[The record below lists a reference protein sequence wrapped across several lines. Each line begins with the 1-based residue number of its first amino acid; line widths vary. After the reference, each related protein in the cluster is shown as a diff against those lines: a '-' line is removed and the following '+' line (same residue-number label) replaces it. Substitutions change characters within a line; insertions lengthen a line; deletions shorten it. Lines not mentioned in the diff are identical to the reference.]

1 MLELI
6 IYSDN
11 MLSKTFDENI
21 INDVIKDIGIN
32 NKLFKYPDL
41 SYYKSLEKRRSYIL
55 SNDEVSKILNY
66 KFEEREEKI
75 VKLLLDLIENKV
87 IFINNEIKEFFKLIK
102 GFRDYGRLDEIY
114 EYLNDNKEELFVATK
129 LEIRLKQNGVF

>member
-1 MLELI
+1 MLELT

-11 MLSKTFDENI
+11 ILSKSFDENI
-21 INDVIKDIGIN
+21 INDTIKDIGIN

-55 SNDEVSKILNY
+55 SNNEINKILNS
-66 KFEEREEKI
+66 KFEEREEKL

-87 IFINNEIKEFFKLIK
+87 IFINDEIKEFFKLIK
-102 GFRDYGRLDEIY
+102 RFRDYGRLDEMY

-129 LEIRLKQNGVF
+129 LEIRIK

>member
-1 MLELI
+1 MLELT

-11 MLSKTFDENI
+11 ILSKSFDENI
-21 INDVIKDIGIN
+21 INDTIKDIGIN

-55 SNDEVSKILNY
+55 SNDEINKILNS
-66 KFEEREEKI
+66 KFEEREEKL

-87 IFINNEIKEFFKLIK
+87 IFINDEIKEFFKLIK
-102 GFRDYGRLDEIY
+102 RFRNYGRLDEMY

-129 LEIRLKQNGVF
+129 LEIRIK

>member
-1 MLELI
+1 MLELT

-11 MLSKTFDENI
+11 ILSKSFDENI
-21 INDVIKDIGIN
+21 INDTIKDIGIN

-55 SNDEVSKILNY
+55 SNDEINKILNS
-66 KFEEREEKI
+66 KFEEREEKL

-87 IFINNEIKEFFKLIK
+87 IFINDEIKEFFKLIK
-102 GFRDYGRLDEIY
+102 RFRDYGRLDEMY

-129 LEIRLKQNGVF
+129 LEIRIK

>member
-1 MLELI
+1 MLELT

-11 MLSKTFDENI
+11 ILSKSFDENI
-21 INDVIKDIGIN
+21 INDTIKDIGIN

-55 SNDEVSKILNY
+55 SNDEINKILNS
-66 KFEEREEKI
+66 KFEEREEKL

-87 IFINNEIKEFFKLIK
+87 IFINDEIKDFFKLIK
-102 GFRDYGRLDEIY
+102 RFRDYGRLDEMY

-129 LEIRLKQNGVF
+129 LEIRIK